1 MTPWQTGVR
10 LGPYELISP
19 IGAGGMGEVWKAR
32 DTRLDR
38 TVAVKRLTG
47 RHSARFE
54 QEARAI
60 AALNHPNICQLYDVG
75 PDYLVLEYVQG
86 QPLKGP
92 LPPDEA
98 VRLAI
103 QIASALEEAHGH
115 GILHRDLKPANVM
128 VTAKGSVKLL
138 DFGLAKLT
146 HDSSDRVDATKTIE
160 GTILGT
166 AAYMAPEQAEGKP
179 LDARSEV
186 FSFGAVLYEMLSGS
200 HAFTGESTVRIL
212 SAVLRDEPGPLKAPA
227 ALERIVRRCLEKNP
241 EDRFQTMAE
250 LKTALEQIPAKRVEQ
265 RPSIAVLPFSNM
277 STDKED
283 EYFSDGLAE
292 EIINL
297 LAQIPGLKV
306 IARTSA
312 FAFRGKEI
320 DIRKVAEAL
329 GVATVLEGSVRR
341 VGNRIRV
348 TAQLITAADGS
359 HLWSQRYDRE
369 MADVFA
375 VQDEVAAAIAAAL
388 HVRLSGTA
396 APVQQYKPNLPAYE
410 ALLKARYYLGQGD
423 PNVLPRIKES
433 FEQAIALDPKF
444 ALPHCEYGLY
454 FLIMANTGA
463 MPANQAMPAIR
474 THAQRALE
482 LDPSIPDGH
491 AMLGCVA
498 GFYDY
503 DWPEAERRFRL
514 AMARDPVPPS
524 VRTYYALYYLLPIGR
539 AAEAVQ
545 QVERAL
551 QEDPLNFSARIALA
565 VCLAGAG
572 REEESANECRKLLE
586 LNPAAAVGYAFLSIS
601 QAAQGKLEEALP
613 LAERSYALAPSLPLG
628 IGLLVGLLKRTGDTR
643 RAEELIQKLKP
654 GDAFGAPRGLAYFHW
669 VCGEMDAAAEWIEK
683 AIDQR
688 DAFML
693 WGLRLW
699 FGKDLR
705 STPRWAVLM
714 RKMNLPEA

>member
-1 MTPWQTGVR
+1 MTSWQAGTR
-10 LGPYELISP
+10 LGPYELISA

-128 VTAKGSVKLL
+128 VTGKGSVKLL

-146 HDSSDRVDATKTIE
+146 HDSTDRMDATRTIE
-160 GTILGT
+160 GTVLGT
-166 AAYMAPEQAEGKP
+166 AAYMSPEQAEGKP

-186 FSFGAVLYEMLSGS
+186 FSFGAVLYEMLSGA

-227 ALERIVRRCLEKNP
+227 ALERIVRRCLAKNP
-241 EDRFQTMAE
+241 GDRFQTVAE
-250 LKTALEQIPAKRVEQ
+250 LKTALEQIPAKPVEQ
-265 RPSIAVLPFSNM
+265 QPSIAVLPFSNM
-277 STDKED
+277 STDKEN

-312 FAFRGKEI
+312 FAFRGKEV

-348 TAQLITAADGS
+348 SAQLITATDGS

-369 MADVFA
+369 MEDVFA

-388 HVRLSGTA
+388 HVKLSGTPA
-396 APVQQYKPNLPAYE
+396 AREQYKPSLPAYE
-410 ALLKARYYLGQGD
+410 ALLKARYYIGRLHPD
-423 PNVLPRIKES
+423 VLPRIKES
-433 FEQAIALDPKF
+433 FEHAIALDPKF
-444 ALPHCEYGLY
+444 ALAHCEYGIY
-454 FLIMANTGA
+454 FLIMAIYGSL
-463 MPANQAMPAIR
+463 PANLVLAR
-474 THAQRALE
+474 VRVHAQKALE
-482 LDPSIPDGH
+482 LDASIPEGH
-491 AMLGCVA
+491 AMLGLA
-498 GFYDY
+498 SAFLEY
-503 DWPEAERRFRL
+503 DWKETERHFHT
-514 AMARDPVPPS
+514 AMAHSPISPL
-524 VRTYYALYYLLPIGR
+524 VRFLYAAACLQPTGR

-545 QVERAL
+545 QVELAL
-551 QEDPLNFSARIALA
+551 QEDPLNHIMQVQRAIFLAAAGRDEDAGRRLREILDLDPTSGPAHGYLSLYHMIRGDLDQALTHARTAYSGSPTVPNAIGGM
-565 VCLAGAG
+565 AGA
-572 REEESANECRKLLE
+572 LT
-586 LNPAAAVGYAFLSIS
+586 
-601 QAAQGKLEEALP
+601 
-613 LAERSYALAPSLPLG
+613 
-628 IGLLVGLLKRTGDTR
+628 RTGDTAG
-643 RAEELIQKLKP
+643 AEALIQKLQP
-654 GDAFGAPRGLAYFHW
+654 DAFGAPRALAIYHW
-669 VCGEMDAAAEWIEK
+669 MRGDLNAMADWIEE
-683 AIDQR
+683 AIDQH
-688 DAFML
+688 DPAIPGML
-693 WGLRLW
+693 RQWYGRELRN
-699 FGKDLR
+699 
-705 STPRWAVLM
+705 TPRWAALM
-714 RKMNLPEA
+714 RKLNLPEN